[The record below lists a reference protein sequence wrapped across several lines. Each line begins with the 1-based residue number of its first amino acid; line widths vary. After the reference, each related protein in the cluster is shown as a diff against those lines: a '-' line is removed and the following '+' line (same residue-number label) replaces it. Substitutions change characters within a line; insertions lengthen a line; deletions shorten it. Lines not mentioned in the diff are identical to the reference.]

1 MSTGSRNKQRRF
13 PVQEVIDLT
22 TSGAKFCVTSRYVHR
37 VAEEMRDAY
46 RAAFG
51 RKGYSV
57 TVRPAHPQPG
67 VRVLRIVAQAPGN
80 PYHTTTRDA

>member
-22 TSGAKFCVTSRYVHR
+22 TSGAKFCVTSRYVH
-37 VAEEMRDAY
+37 